1 MPRLGTPARTA
12 WPRMSGQPDVLRRAE
27 PSLISGIDTTSLVSG
42 FGGGIGTGANGAWPA
57 LPSKG
62 GLMRGNTTVARAAF
76 SGRGF
81 ESSEGNVFSF

>member
-1 MPRLGTPARTA
+1 MEHQPERRGHECQGNLTY
-12 WPRMSGQPDVLRRAE
+12 SGAPNA
-27 PSLISGIDTTSLVSG
+27 SLISGIDTTSLVSG

-57 LPSKG
+57 LLSKG
-62 GLMRGNTTVARAAF
+62 RLMRGNTTVARPAF